1 MGTATVFS
9 YQELEQTEIR
19 VKFDDEGR
27 PVTHMSTQMHLD
39 AQLQELFRIHIYGW
53 RRQLDGMVQTHKFH
67 IQDTHPDKP
76 HQYGSYLVVTTTYQ
90 P

>member
-1 MGTATVFS
+1 MTTATVSS

-19 VKFDDEGR
+19 ISFDDEGR
-27 PVTHMSTQMHLD
+27 PVTHLSTQKQID
-39 AQLQELFRIHIYGW
+39 AQIQELYRVHIYGW
-53 RRQLDGMVQTHKFH
+53 RRQLDGMRLEHKFH

-76 HQYGSYLVVTTTYQ
+76 HQYGAYLVVTTTYH